1 MTLLDTADAAR
12 SFPGFAPNGDAQSGR
27 TLRQR
32 TARPLS
38 EERLTRMSNSTGKR
52 AYAPA
57 QVTASLSA
65 LDFAAAHEAFGA
77 ALFKIEQASGD
88 EAAVDAAAD
97 VAAYCADRL
106 LGVPTI
112 DPAQIAAKVDAYN
125 WLHPT
130 GAGPLHDAQS
140 QRRIASSDNEAAKGL
155 LAIYLDLVTA
165 AQAGPAPTDRAE
177 WNRVVGAYED
187 ALAAKKA
194 AEHAEDAVPE
204 DAADALVEEAEASAE
219 AARDAADRAMEAV
232 LALRAPDAASMAE
245 KARLILAH
253 RHMEE
258 AETTNPGFLSNFKAE
273 GWEEETLGNLYQDAL
288 ALAGTTGP
296 LVTVGTDTF
305 SASEWLETMEAVT
318 GCVLSWVYADK
329 QAGFTGGDEAG
340 ARLAWEAL
348 PYWHQSEVRVL
359 LARRLGDQMREAQT
373 PPDSYPGWS
382 TAHTDPAMVLLFA
395 EMTANKIGEGDTE
408 ADRERRMVLRRQFRT
423 SARDAAGLVAPSDF
437 DPAAFI
443 MQAEAAGL
451 HLVVKGEMGVPQ
463 IMQPRNAP
471 MPAGG
476 EEIVRMF
483 CSLSEDQLDVLGDCL
498 ASRAGSA

>member
-1 MTLLDTADAAR
+1 MTLLDHNDAAR
-12 SFPGFAPNGDAQSGR
+12 SFPAFATKGEAQSGR

-38 EERLTRMSNSTGKR
+38 EERLTQMSNSTGKR

-77 ALFKIEQASGD
+77 ALFKVEQASGD

-97 VAAYCADRL
+97 IAADCADQL
-106 LGVPTI
+106 LGIPTA
-112 DPAQIAAKVDAYN
+112 DPAQIAAKLDTYN
-125 WLHPT
+125 WLHPI
-130 GAGPLHDAQS
+130 GAGPLHDTQS
-140 QRRIASSDNEAAKGL
+140 QRRIASSNNEAAKGL
-155 LAIYLDLVTA
+155 LAIYLDLVSA
-165 AQAGPAPTDRAE
+165 AQAGHAPSDRAE
-177 WNRVVGAYED
+177 WNRLIRAYED
-187 ALAAKKA
+187 AVAKKKA
-194 AEHAEDAVPE
+194 AEDAEDAVPDDAE
-204 DAADALVEEAEASAE
+204 DVVVEAAEAAAE

-232 LALRAPDAASMAE
+232 LAQRAPDAASMAE

-273 GWEEETLGNLYQDAL
+273 GWEEEALGNLYQDAL
-288 ALAGTTGP
+288 ALAGVTGP
-296 LVTVGTDTF
+296 LVTAGTDTF
-305 SASEWLETMEAVT
+305 SAEEWLETMEGAT

-340 ARLAWEAL
+340 ARRAWDAL

-359 LARRLGDQMREAQT
+359 LARRLGDQMREANT
-373 PPDSYPGWS
+373 PPDNYPGWS
-382 TAHTDPAMVLLFA
+382 SAHTDPAMVLLFA

-423 SARDAAGLVAPSDF
+423 SAREAASLVAPLDF
-437 DPAAFI
+437 NPAAFI
-443 MQAEAAGL
+443 VAAEASGL
-451 HLVVKGEMGVPQ
+451 HLVANGDMGVPK

-471 MPAGG
+471 MPPGG
-476 EEIVRMF
+476 DDLVRMF
-483 CSLSEDQLDVLGDCL
+483 CSLSEDQLDVLGECL